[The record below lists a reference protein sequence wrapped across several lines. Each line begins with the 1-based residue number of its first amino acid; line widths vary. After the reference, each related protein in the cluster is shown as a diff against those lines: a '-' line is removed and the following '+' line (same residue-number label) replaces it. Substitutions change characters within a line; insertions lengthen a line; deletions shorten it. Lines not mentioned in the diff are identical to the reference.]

1 MKNLVS
7 DLLFTNY
14 RLLKKRFNSNLENGK
29 TGISD
34 TERERILKPQFIEN
48 HTAQIFGKPFSYSSA
63 TAMLHS
69 LDELFLEDLYLF
81 KSDTETPYII
91 DCGANMGL
99 SVLYFKR
106 QYPKAKITAFEPDP
120 GICKLLKKNVETYF
134 HSEDITVYE
143 KAVWTEETTLAFY
156 SDGGLSGSTVL
167 DFSNTNTTTKVETI
181 DLKKFLT
188 QNVDFLKIDIEGAE
202 NTVIFDIEP
211 QLVNVKNLFL
221 EYHGIKGEPQNLG
234 EILNLLKRSGFKYY
248 IRVAGETIRF
258 PFCREEPK
266 NFNQQLNI
274 FCYRQQ

>member
-1 MKNLVS
+1 MKNLVTEIA
-7 DLLFTNY
+7 FTNY
-14 RLLKKRFNSNLENGK
+14 RLLKKRFNKNLKNSK

-34 TERERILKPQFIEN
+34 SERQRILKPQFIEN
-48 HTAQIFGKPFSYSSA
+48 NSAEIFGKPFFYSSA

-99 SVLYFKR
+99 SVLYFKK
-106 QYPKAKITAFEPDP
+106 QYPKAKIIAFEPDP
-120 GICKLLKKNVETYF
+120 SICNLLRKNIATYF
-134 HSEDITVYE
+134 NSENITVYE
-143 KAVWTEETTLAFY
+143 KAVWTEETTLDFY

-167 DFSNTNTTTKVETI
+167 DFSNTKTTTKVETA

-202 NTVIFDIEP
+202 NKLIFDIED
-211 QLVNVKNLFL
+211 QLVHVKNLFL
-221 EYHGIKGEPQNLG
+221 EYHGIKDEPQNLG
-234 EILNLLKRSGFKYY
+234 EILNLLKRSGFMYY

-274 FCYRQQ
+274 FCYRQ